1 VNVAWGADHA
11 ERLRLLSRALDRQ
24 PPSAS
29 APFPCPY
36 LPGREA
42 RYVHIVPTPLGPG
55 VFHALMD
62 LNFRRTGEVFYRTAC
77 EGCAE
82 CRTLRVDARAFRPG
96 RAQRRCLARN
106 ADVAIEV
113 GPLEPDEEKLALYQ
127 RYLAVRHNGTMTG
140 SLDEFRDFLY
150 ATSVESLELR
160 FRLDGRLIALSVVD
174 VEPDAWNA
182 VYCFYD
188 PDLAPRS
195 LGTLNVLTTIAEC
208 RRRGGSWV
216 YLGYWVPGS
225 ETMDYKSRFRPAE
238 VLVAPGRWQPVE

>member
-1 VNVAWGADHA
+1 MAWGADHT
-11 ERLRLLSRALDRQ
+11 ERMRLLARALDRQ
-24 PPSAS
+24 PPAAS
-29 APFPCPY
+29 PAFPCPY
-36 LPGREA
+36 LAGREA

-77 EGCAE
+77 EGCQE
-82 CRTLRVDARAFRPG
+82 CRTLRVDVRAFRAD

-106 ADVAIEV
+106 RDLAIEV
-113 GPLEPDEEKLALYQ
+113 GPLEPDEEKLALYR
-127 RYLAVRHNGTMTG
+127 RYLAERHNGTMTG

-150 ATSVESLELR
+150 ATAVESLELR
-160 FRLDGRLIALSVVD
+160 FRLDGRLVALSVVD

-188 PDLAPRS
+188 PDLAARS

-208 RRRGGSWV
+208 RSRGATWA

-225 ETMDYKSRFRPAE
+225 DTMEYKSRFRPAE
-238 VLVAPGRWQPVE
+238 VLVAPGRWRRLE